1 MIHMLGAVM
10 VAAGCIWLGNRKAR
24 QLTARVRALEALKS
38 ALELMQRELELRLT
52 PLPQLMRALSAQTS
66 SPAREL
72 FTGCGRALEAL
83 EHERLSD
90 AWTRLVGQVPE
101 LKEEDRQAL
110 APLGQVLGRYDGRGQ
125 AAAIEA
131 VSQELEGLKAR
142 AQEESSRLGRVYRAL
157 GAAGGGFLVI
167 LLL

>member
-1 MIHMLGAVM
+1 M
-10 VAAGCIWLGNRKAR
+10 VASGCIWLGNRKAR
-24 QLTARVRALEALKS
+24 QLTARVRALETLKS
-38 ALELMQRELELRLT
+38 ALELMHRELELRLT
-52 PLPQLMRALSAQTS
+52 PLPQLMRILSMKTP
-66 SPAREL
+66 SPAGEL
-72 FTGCGRALEAL
+72 FAGCGRALEEL
-83 EHERLSD
+83 DRERFSD
-90 AWTRLVGQVPE
+90 AWARLVGQIPE

-110 APLGQVLGRYDGRGQ
+110 IPLGQVLGRYDGRGQ

-131 VSQELEGLKAR
+131 VGQELEDLRAR